1 MAERKKTGGRAKG
14 TPNKL
19 SSTVKEN
26 VIAVFNRLEGTAGMA
41 KWAKE
46 NPTAFY
52 QIYSKL
58 LPTEVEQKT
67 EHSGTIA
74 HSVAPELT
82 KEEWLANFAR

>member
-1 MAERKKTGGRAKG
+1 MSA
-14 TPNKL
+14 
-19 SSTVKEN
+19 TVKEN
-26 VIAVFNRLEGTAGMA
+26 IIAVFNRLEGTAGMA

-67 EHSGTIA
+67 EVVGKLEHTHQIA
-74 HSVAPELT
+74 PPLT
-82 KEEWLANFAR
+82 KEEWLQHHIHVATTTRPAE

>member
-1 MAERKKTGGRAKG
+1 MAREKTGGRAKG

-19 SSTVKEN
+19 NATVKEN

-41 KWAKE
+41 KWAAA

-67 EHSGTIA
+67 EVVGNLTHHI
-74 HSVAPELT
+74 APELS
-82 KEEWLANFAR
+82 KDEWLKAFGR